1 MDKVKALAYPILV
14 LVLAFLWNEQNDR
27 LKSLHAD
34 VKAIKAYVNYM
45 KGQQG
50 DKDLLVH
57 YLPSSNKAAKHEPI
71 MYVSKK

>member
-34 VKAIKAYVNYM
+34 VKAIKAYVNYI

-57 YLPSSNKAAKHEPI
+57 HPHNVNGEAKHEPI